1 MMYLRPLLLIWLFL
15 FSAGSHAQNFN
26 PGNVTS
32 NSDFLPVDQAF
43 QFDYEQQD
51 DLLTLRWQIEDGYY
65 LYQHRFF
72 YDPEYKIREVQPLPL
87 ADEYSDEFFGD
98 VFIYRDSVKITI
110 QLASVNQG
118 DSLDV
123 RYQGC
128 ADAGLCYA
136 PTVRTIY
143 LNQVGEGTTQREPG
157 QLQDFSEE
165 QNFDSGGLFSILQGD
180 KLVWALALFFVLG
193 VGLAFT
199 PCVFPMY
206 PIVAAIIGG
215 QKGQLTAGRGFLLS
229 FVYVQGMAVTY
240 TALGILVAL
249 AGMQY
254 QAYMQHPAI
263 LLTLAVIFVIL
274 ALGMFGLYT
283 LQLPASL
290 QNRINTLSQKQK
302 GGAYPGVFAMG
313 ALSGVIA
320 SPCTTAPLSG
330 ALLFIAQSGDLFTG
344 GIVLYALS
352 IGMGVPLMIIGASGG
367 KLLPKAG
374 PWMNSVK
381 LIFGLLLLAV
391 ALFLLERLIP
401 MQWAAALW
409 IAFFLF
415 SVVLIIRSLWPH
427 LKSRGRVLMAAI
439 LAALLA
445 LGILWQKPYLD
456 GSYANHLEFE
466 PVTNLAEVQQVVA
479 EASANGQWVMLDLY
493 ADWCVACKELE
504 IYTFT
509 DPQVQQELE
518 NVRLIQ
524 ADVTRTNSTNTKLLS
539 EYQVLGLPTILF
551 FNPEGGE
558 VSQQRVTGFMNADD
572 FVEHLKRL
580 GNQ

>member
-1 MMYLRPLLLIWLFL
+1 MKYLRPLLLTWLFL
-15 FSAGSHAQNFN
+15 FAAGSHAQNFN

-51 DLLTLRWQIEDGYY
+51 DLLIIRWQIEEGYY

-72 YDPEYKIREVQPLPL
+72 YEPEYKIAEVQPLPR

-98 VFIYRDSVKITI
+98 VFIYRDSVEITI

-118 DSLDV
+118 DTLYI

-136 PTVRTIY
+136 PTVKTVY
-143 LNQVGEGTTQREPG
+143 LNQVGDGVSEREPG
-157 QLQDFSEE
+157 QLQDFSEA
-165 QNFDSGGLFSILQGD
+165 QSFDSGGLFSILQGD
-180 KLVWALALFFVLG
+180 NLIWALALFFILG

-215 QKGQLTAGRGFLLS
+215 QKGKLTASRGFLLS

-263 LLTLAVIFVIL
+263 LLTLAIIFVVL

-283 LQLPASL
+283 LQLPASV

-330 ALLFIAQSGDLFTG
+330 ALLFIAQSGDVFTG
-344 GIVLYALS
+344 GIILYALS
-352 IGMGVPLMIIGASGG
+352 IGMGIPLMIIGASGG

-401 MQWAAALW
+401 MYWAAALW

-415 SVVLIIRSLWPH
+415 SVILIIRSLWPH
-427 LKSRGRVLMAAI
+427 LRNPGRMLTAVI
-439 LAALLA
+439 LGALLTA
-445 LGILWQKPYLD
+445 GILWQKPYLD

-466 PVTNLAEVQQVVA
+466 PVTDLAEVQQVVA
-479 EASANGQWVMLDLY
+479 EATDNGQWVMLDLY

-504 IYTFT
+504 IYTFS
-509 DPQVQQELE
+509 DPQVQQQLADM
-518 NVRLIQ
+518 RLIQ
-524 ADVTRTNSTNTKLLS
+524 ADVTRTNSINTELLS

-551 FNPEGGE
+551 FNPEGEE
-558 VSQQRVTGFMNADD
+558 VSQQRVTGFMNAAD
-572 FVEHLKRL
+572 FTEHLKKL
-580 GNQ
+580 SN